1 MSKKR
6 VKGKILIIVDMQ
18 NDFIDGSLANPD
30 AQNIVK
36 PLCDF
41 IKNFDG
47 EKIICTRDTHDYNY
61 LSSAEGKKL
70 PIKHCLEGTPGWCVE
85 DSIKQA
91 IVEAG
96 YKLFYIDKPTFGYTN
111 WNYLSDVC
119 DANEIIMTGTCTD
132 ICVVSNALILKSVIP
147 EANIVVRSDLCAGLT
162 KEKHEAALE
171 TMRSCQIEV
180 L

>member
-1 MSKKR
+1 MNKR
-6 VKGKILIIVDMQ
+6 KVAGKVLIIVDMQ
-18 NDFIDGSLANPD
+18 NDFITGSLANPD

-41 IKNFDG
+41 IRNFDG
-47 EKIICTRDTHDYNY
+47 ERIICTRDTHGDNY
-61 LSSAEGKKL
+61 LNSAEGKKL
-70 PIKHCLEGTPGWCVE
+70 PIKHCIEGTPGWCVE
-85 DSIKQA
+85 DSIRQA

-96 YKLFYIDKPTFGYTN
+96 YEPFYIDKPTFGYQD
-111 WNYLSDVC
+111 WRYYSVC
-119 DANEIIMTGTCTD
+119 EANEIIMTGTCTD
-132 ICVVSNALILKSVIP
+132 ICVVSNALILKSAAP
-147 EANIVVRSDLCAGLT
+147 DANIVVRSDLCAGLT